1 VQCGAQCFSL
11 CLSSA
16 TDTSNVSCYHTTH
29 HHYYYTTLLLYRM
42 VLHCHIA
49 QHSDL
54 GVIAV
59 MNIVGLGDDAISP
72 PTIVDFGT
80 CKEVLPASTPFAATP
95 AAIPGVVQAEDFDNG
110 GEGIGYHNINIDTNV
125 APVARQTEAV
135 ELRSTDAAV
144 WVSTIRKGE
153 WLKYSVAV
161 GQAGYYTMTMN
172 TGALAAAPL
181 KFSVWQNVAECP
193 APGIVD
199 GLIGRVDIASYAGSG
214 TVPTPLESFL
224 VPAPFNF
231 ALLGDITMT
240 VCWEA
245 DAALSLDS
253 YVFQYCGA
261 TAADCTAIPGQTPAD
276 TPVAP
281 AARQQ
286 GSSAARSFG
295 VSAAATSLLAA
306 LIVALMW

>member
-1 VQCGAQCFSL
+1 
-11 CLSSA
+11 
-16 TDTSNVSCYHTTH
+16 
-29 HHYYYTTLLLYRM
+29 
-42 VLHCHIA
+42 
-49 QHSDL
+49 
-54 GVIAV
+54 

-80 CKEVLPASTPFAATP
+80 CKEALPASTPYAAAP
-95 AAIPGVVQAEDFDNG
+95 VPIPGVVHAEDFDKG

-135 ELRSTDAAV
+135 ELRNTDTTV

-172 TGALAAAPL
+172 TGALAAAPM

-199 GLIGRVDIASYAGSG
+199 GLIGRVDIPSYAGSG
-214 TVPTPLESFL
+214 TVPTALESFL
-224 VPAPFNF
+224 VPTTFSFPTV
-231 ALLGDITMT
+231 GDVTMT

-261 TAADCTAIPGQTPAD
+261 AATDCTAIPSQVPPPE

-286 GSSAARSFG
+286 GSNAARSFG
-295 VSAAATSLLAA
+295 VSVTATSLLSA
-306 LIVALMW
+306 LIVALIW